1 LSPDRLIEAA
11 LDPRESRRTRIARR
25 ITIGSFFTLLT
36 IALIGILYLVSLM
49 RDTQLDN
56 RSTLRTSADSAQAAE
71 ETADRIQDC
80 TEPGGQCFAESQE
93 RTRQLVTQ
101 IVSELITTR
110 HISVLA
116 AACSTDPALEGLT
129 RAERIDAVDRCVKL
143 ALRAEK
149 QADNAR

>member
-1 LSPDRLIEAA
+1 LSPDRLLAAA

-25 ITIGSFFTLLT
+25 ITIGAFFLLLT
-36 IALIGILYLVSLM
+36 VALIGVLYTVGKV
-49 RDTQLDN
+49 RQTQLDN
-56 RSTLRTSADSAQAAE
+56 RATLQSTNLAATE
-71 ETADRIQDC
+71 AKMTGDRVEDC
-80 TEPGGQCFAESQE
+80 TQPGGQCFAESQE

-129 RAERIDAVDRCVKL
+129 RAERIDAVDKCVKL
-143 ALRAEK
+143 ALKAEK